1 MAQSTIRFDIR
12 YLVQRHAVCKGT
24 VLGTKAM
31 ESMKKLTTRDDLQH
45 HFQVGDQ
52 FTIPGQESLE
62 EFSFVLDVSGR
73 KIPAVAVQCTSG
85 EPKRLCLSTLIKQ
98 VVEYEEM
105 NGEYRIK
112 KNTDGTYVTHF
123 ADTPLRREILA
134 RNNVADILH
143 ALSGRTFRISSI
155 MGPYKTSRLKETY
168 DNLGRKRLEIAE
180 LRETTIPVFEEIF
193 PDYDTYIDEENN
205 NHIKTTA
212 SIGDTDLLYLKL
224 CQTLCGQKY
233 KNKIII
239 TKSNEEIF
247 NGKVASYKWT
257 HWDANYHTDDF
268 EIESGFIKFDER
280 GHIVYEENNGKIED
294 VRYDYN
300 SKDLL
305 ISYKCHDYHRQFVY
319 LNDGKLIESIRYDNN
334 DNFISR
340 VLFEYDNN
348 KVSKCQI
355 YGKDGI
361 ENELLF
367 ICNRGLLMR
376 KEDKKAFT
384 EYKYDIYGNI
394 IEERYTGKITYEL
407 QYVKKYKYSD
417 KNLLIET
424 IKKTPVC
431 CERVKYLYDTARRT
445 QEEFHYLKNYVEN
458 VEEGVFHIIKEYDIF
473 GNCIKEIHNSFDDSR
488 LFSKTLREIEYYDVE
503 QTPKGLSF
511 QTLFI
516 D

>member
-1 MAQSTIRFDIR
+1 MAQSEIRFDIR
-12 YLVQRHAVCKGT
+12 YLVQLHAVCEGT

-62 EFSFVLDVSGR
+62 EFSFVTDVSGR

-85 EPKRLCLSTLIKQ
+85 EPKILYLSTLIKQ
-98 VVEYEEM
+98 VVEYEET

-112 KNTDGTYVTHF
+112 KNLDGTYVTHF

-134 RNNVADILH
+134 QNTVADILH
-143 ALSGRTFRISSI
+143 ALSGRTFRVSMI
-155 MGPYKTSRLKETY
+155 MGPYKTSRFKIGQE
-168 DNLGRKRLEIAE
+168 GLEIAE
-180 LRETTIPVFEEIF
+180 LQETTIPVFEEIF
-193 PDYDTYIDEENN
+193 PDYDTNFDEENN
-205 NHIKTTA
+205 NIKTTA
-212 SIGDTDLLYLKL
+212 SIGYTDLLYLKL

-233 KNKIII
+233 KSKIII

-367 ICNRGLLMR
+367 IYNRGLLMR

-417 KNLLIET
+417 KNLLVET
-424 IKKTPVC
+424 ITTTPAC
-431 CERVKYLYDTARRT
+431 CERVEYSYDTVRRI
-445 QEEFHYLKNYVEN
+445 QEEFHYRKNYIEN
-458 VEEGVFHIIKEYDIF
+458 VEEGWLHVIKEFDRF
-473 GNCIKEIHNSFDDSR
+473 GNCVKEIHNSFDDQK
-488 LFSKTLREIEYYDVE
+488 LFSKTLREIEYYDGE
-503 QTPKGLSF
+503 QTHMALTF
-511 QTLFI
+511 QTLLFE
-516 D
+516 